1 MEYKIDLEAEK
12 KEILRRYKDLIS
24 VWESPKMTVEKQRD
38 IRKAFNLAVEA
49 HKDMRRKSGEP
60 YIYHPIEVAKIC
72 AKDIGLGSTSI
83 ICALLHDVVEDTDYT
98 LEDIEKLFNPKVA
111 EIIDGLTK
119 IDVLLDSSISYS
131 KQAENFKKILL
142 SMTKDVRVILI
153 KLADRLHNMSTLDAM
168 KPASQL
174 KIASETV
181 SFYAPLAHRLG
192 LHQIKSQ
199 LEDYALKYTEPEMYN
214 MLSSKI
220 KITQDERDQFIA
232 SFLKPIIE
240 QVDQLGVKYRTEAR
254 MKSLTS
260 IANKMKKQNIQ
271 FEEVYDIFAVRI
283 IVDVPFDQ
291 EKSTCYNVLHTVHNI
306 YKKQHPKRYRDFLL
320 NPKANDYQSLHTTV
334 MGNAGKWVEIQIR
347 TERMDEIAE
356 RGYAAH
362 WKYKNELTNVEIES
376 NLEKW
381 INQISQLLKE
391 SELHDSTIDFFDQF
405 KLNLFTDEIN
415 VFTMHGDLR
424 TLPKGATVLD
434 FAYGIHSEV
443 GDNALGAKINH
454 KVVSLNQVLQS
465 GDQIEVITTNSLKVE
480 SEWLEFVVT
489 PRAINHIKKALKQ
502 KHKASFD
509 AGENRLRGYFKNLN
523 IEFNNEN
530 VITFRKYCQYNNN
543 IDLYYYVDKRKVTK
557 NDVKNCFADLIEK
570 KTTGLLRFIPNPFK
584 KKQTKTIKSELRN
597 KVNKIMKENPKG
609 LVIGDVDYIN
619 WKTASCC
626 NPIPGDEIIGY
637 NKERNIIETHR
648 ISCPIAIDIMSK
660 YGDRIVKAKWRP
672 DEAITALTGITLRGH
687 DKKGLIAELI
697 HIITEKHGINMRSMN
712 IEASDGVVRG
722 YITLYVHHY
731 KELEHVMN
739 DIRKLEN
746 IEKVFRINRKEGKR

>member
-12 KEILRRYKDLIS
+12 KEILRRYKNLIS
-24 VWESPKMTVEKQRD
+24 LWNSPKATLEKQKN

-60 YIYHPIEVAKIC
+60 YIYHPIEVACIC
-72 AKDIGLGSTSI
+72 ARDIGLGETSI

-98 LEDIEKLFNPKVA
+98 LEDIENLFNPKIA
-111 EIIDGLTK
+111 NIIDGLTK
-119 IDVLLDSSISYS
+119 IDALLDSSVSYS
-131 KQAENFKKILL
+131 KQAENFKKILI
-142 SMTKDVRVILI
+142 SMTKDTRVILI

-174 KIASETV
+174 KIASETL

-192 LHQIKSQ
+192 LHKIKSQ
-199 LEDYALKYTEPEMYN
+199 LEDYALKYTEPDVYKE
-214 MLSSKI
+214 LSSKI
-220 KITQDERDQFIA
+220 QITKTERDRFINA
-232 SFLKPIIE
+232 FLDPIKQKLDE
-240 QVDQLGVKYRTEAR
+240 SGVKYRVEAR

-260 IANKMKKQNIQ
+260 ISKKMKKQNIR

-283 IVDVPFDQ
+283 IVDVPFEQ
-291 EKSTCYNVLHTVHNI
+291 EHSTCYNVLSDVYKI
-306 YKKQHPKRYRDFLL
+306 YKKFHPKRYRDFLL

-334 MGNAGKWVEIQIR
+334 MSDEGKWVEIQIR

-362 WKYKNELTNVEIES
+362 WKYKNELENVKFES
-376 NLEKW
+376 NLDKW
-381 INQISQLLKE
+381 INQINQLLKE
-391 SELHDSTIDFFDQF
+391 SEFHDSTIDFFDEF
-405 KLNLFTDEIN
+405 KLNLFTDEIS
-415 VFTMHGDLR
+415 VFTMDGDLR
-424 TLPKGATVLD
+424 TLPKGSTVLD

-454 KVVSLNQVLQS
+454 KVVSLNERLQS

-480 SEWLEFVVT
+480 SEWLEFVIT

-509 AGENRLRGYFKNLN
+509 AGEEKLKKYFSDFD
-523 IEFNNEN
+523 IEYNNEN
-530 VITFRKYCQYNNN
+530 VITFRKYCQYNSL
-543 IDLYYYVDKRKVTK
+543 IDLFYYVNKNKVTK
-557 NDVKNCFADLIEK
+557 SDVKSCFSELIDSK
-570 KTTGLLRFIPNPFK
+570 SGGFFKYISNPFR
-584 KKQTKTIKSELRN
+584 KKQTKKVKSELRN
-597 KVNKIMKENPKG
+597 KINKILKDNPKG

-626 NPIPGDEIIGY
+626 NPIPGDEIVGY

-648 ISCPIAIDIMSK
+648 INCPKAIDIMSK

-672 DEAITALTGITLRGH
+672 DEAVTALAGITLRGH
-687 DKKGLIAELI
+687 DKKGLIYDLI
-697 HIITEKHGINMRSMN
+697 HIITEKHNLNIRSMN

-731 KELEHVMN
+731 KELENLMQ
-739 DIRKLEN
+739 DLRKLDN
-746 IEKVFRINRKEGKR
+746 IEKVFRIGRN